1 MEHQLTLKA
10 LKGTDM
16 KYIALISLI
25 FIAGCFSQPKI
36 EATQS
41 WENHYFTIEEFR
53 AGTENMKL
61 EKGESIWVLSNKTL
75 KKTLQ
80 NVKGN

>member
-1 MEHQLTLKA
+1 
-10 LKGTDM
+10 M

-53 AGTENMKL
+53 TGTENKKL
-61 EKGESIWVLSNKTL
+61 KKSEAIWVLSNKTL
-75 KKTLQ
+75 KKTL
-80 NVKGN
+80 

>member
-1 MEHQLTLKA
+1 MEHELTLRA

-75 KKTLQ
+75 KKTL
-80 NVKGN
+80 

>member
-1 MEHQLTLKA
+1 MEHQLTLRA

-25 FIAGCFSQPKI
+25 FIAGCFQQPKI

-61 EKGESIWVLSNKTL
+61 EKSESIWVLSNKTL

>member
-1 MEHQLTLKA
+1 MEHQLTLIA

-25 FIAGCFSQPKI
+25 FIAGCFSQLKI

-61 EKGESIWVLSNKTL
+61 EKGESVWVLSNKTL

>member
-1 MEHQLTLKA
+1 
-10 LKGTDM
+10 M

-25 FIAGCFSQPKI
+25 FIAGCFSQLKI

-61 EKGESIWVLSNKTL
+61 EKGESVWVLSNKTL
-75 KKTLQ
+75 KKTL
-80 NVKGN
+80 

>member
-1 MEHQLTLKA
+1 MAHQLILRA
-10 LKGTDM
+10 LRGTDM
-16 KYIALISLI
+16 KYIALAAMLL
-25 FIAGCFSQPKI
+25 FAGCISQPKI